1 MTHHET
7 QKTHCPNG
15 HPYTPDNTY
24 IDPRGYRNCRTCR
37 ANNRPPK
44 HATRRRENLEWKQ
57 QITLARIE
65 DLAFMAETGETRE
78 GAAMRLGVTLKSL
91 DKWARKHAAETWAAM
106 PVEPLGRIKT
116 ACVGRW
122 AA

>member
-15 HPYTPDNTY
+15 HPYTTNNTY
-24 IDPRGYRNCRTCR
+24 LDPRGYRNCRTCR

-44 HATRRRENLEWKQ
+44 HATRRRENLAWKQ

-65 DLAFMAETGETRE
+65 DLAFMADTGETRE
-78 GAAMRLGVTLKSL
+78 GAAMRLGVTLESL
-91 DKWARKHAAETWAAM
+91 DKWARKHAAETWAEM

-116 ACVGRW
+116 ARVGRW

>member
-44 HATRRRENLEWKQ
+44 HATRRRENLEW
-57 QITLARIE
+57 
-65 DLAFMAETGETRE
+65 MAQTGETRQ
-78 GAAMRLGVTLKSL
+78 GAA
-91 DKWARKHAAETWAAM
+91 DKTRWRAA
-106 PVEPLGRIKT
+106 P
-116 ACVGRW
+116 
-122 AA
+122 